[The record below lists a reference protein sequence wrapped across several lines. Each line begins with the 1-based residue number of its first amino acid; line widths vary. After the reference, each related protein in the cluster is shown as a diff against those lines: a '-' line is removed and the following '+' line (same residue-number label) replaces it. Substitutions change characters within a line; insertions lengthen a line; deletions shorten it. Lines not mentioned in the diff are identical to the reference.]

1 MPKYQNRPIAVI
13 SEIHIRFQFCVSSQP
28 PILSASQTQNAVNQT
43 SGGVTIVKLNSTL
56 TSTATSKPSQ
66 TAVALG
72 SASAVQRNT
81 PISTANSN
89 ATSTSLS
96 DTNSIGLKPSTS
108 QASGAPTG
116 GHVVTIH
123 TSNITTSGTNSSS
136 KTNANGTSPLSQ
148 AQHTGYTRRAKFGD
162 SRSTGR
168 LHSAGN
174 THRSMTRLN
183 ITGIFENVFN

>member
-1 MPKYQNRPIAVI
+1 MLHTNYGRSQPFRKFILVFFLI
-13 SEIHIRFQFCVSSQP
+13 CVLSQP
-28 PILSASQTQNAVNQT
+28 PIISTSQTQNEVNQT
-43 SGGVTIVKLNSTL
+43 SGGVTIVKLNSNVAS
-56 TSTATSKPSQ
+56 TSTSKPSQ
-66 TAVALG
+66 TTAALG
-72 SASAVQRNT
+72 SAVQRNT
-81 PISTANSN
+81 PISAPNAS

-96 DTNSIGLKPSTS
+96 DTNAIGLKPSTS
-108 QASGAPTG
+108 QPSSAPTG

-123 TSNITTSGTNSSS
+123 TSTITTSGTNNSS
-136 KTNANGTSPLSQ
+136 KTYANGTSPLPQ

-183 ITGIFENVFN
+183 ITGN